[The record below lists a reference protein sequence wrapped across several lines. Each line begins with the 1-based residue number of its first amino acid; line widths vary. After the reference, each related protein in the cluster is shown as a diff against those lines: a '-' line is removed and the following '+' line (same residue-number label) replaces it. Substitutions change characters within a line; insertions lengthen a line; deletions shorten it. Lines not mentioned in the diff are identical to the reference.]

1 LSTIWC
7 CAGKGCCCLHG
18 LTACATWR
26 PALPPFPALQPL
38 SLASGLLFGA
48 QKGSLCILSGSTL
61 AALLAFILARGVGRP
76 LAERII
82 SHELAGG
89 GEGGQVQQKLSE
101 VQSVIERGSFW
112 QQAGAVMLLRM
123 TPLVPFS

>member
-1 LSTIWC
+1 M
-7 CAGKGCCCLHG
+7 
-18 LTACATWR
+18 
-26 PALPPFPALQPL
+26 
-38 SLASGLLFGA
+38 
-48 QKGSLCILSGSTL
+48 
-61 AALLAFILARGVGRP
+61 LARGVGRP

-82 SHELAGG
+82 SPELGGG
-89 GEGGQVQQKLSE
+89 GEGGQVQQKLAE

>member
-1 LSTIWC
+1 M
-7 CAGKGCCCLHG
+7 
-18 LTACATWR
+18 
-26 PALPPFPALQPL
+26 
-38 SLASGLLFGA
+38 
-48 QKGSLCILSGSTL
+48 
-61 AALLAFILARGVGRP
+61 LARGVGRP

-82 SHELAGG
+82 SHELGGG
-89 GEGGQVQQKLSE
+89 GEGGQVQQKLAE